1 MMVPRL
7 DKSKKPAS
15 LSKRIE
21 RFYDNPPGG
30 RTLWVV
36 VTGIGLAILGV
47 LGALHEPA
55 LIALCVVCVGLTLLF
70 WIVGIVWQFAIIK
83 ETEGLK
89 GLVIVIFTGRLQ
101 YLNEH
106 WDVLRRPVCLSAGG
120 LLFLVYLLV
129 PLSIYAVTHPS

>member
-36 VTGIGLAILGV
+36 VTGIGLV
-47 LGALHEPA
+47 
-55 LIALCVVCVGLTLLF
+55 F
-70 WIVGIVWQFAIIK
+70 
-83 ETEGLK
+83 
-89 GLVIVIFTGRLQ
+89 VIFMGRLQ

-129 PLSIYAVTHPS
+129 PLSIYAVTHP